1 MEARVVAAIEQ
12 RLAISFAVAARG
24 VNLGLPEQAES
35 AEDGANQ

>member
-24 VNLGLPEQAES
+24 VNLGRLERAEA
-35 AEDGANQ
+35 AEDATNL